1 MISSQFTAEQYQR
14 ALEFLQE
21 MADQERAQVYH
32 PALRDSE
39 FVNVGA
45 LSNIQGKQYSVNS
58 NDYIRKPQTPI
69 KLVIDNSDINN
80 ITALN
85 HTLNDDG
92 KSEVAST
99 AGGSD
104 DDEEAEGNVEPCDV
118 KRHFWTRNG
127 DIKYRYVCSQ

>member
-80 ITALN
+80 ITALD
-85 HTLNDDG
+85 HALDDDD

-99 AGGSD
+99 VGVSHEE
-104 DDEEAEGNVEPCDV
+104 DEDEGKVEPCDV
-118 KRHFWTRNG
+118 ERHF
-127 DIKYRYVCSQ
+127 